1 MKYFLLISVLFFS
14 ACSTKEYKLFQK
26 ENTEHNSRTQELNIS
41 INSKIMPNDILQ
53 IDIYNMNKK
62 SNIMMPENGSAI
74 APDNKFIVYQDGT
87 IILPLLNIV
96 SVQGLTIKELNTL
109 LLDKYKAFL
118 KAPYIKASVKNRKVY
133 VLGEVTKKGIVP
145 IEGETISVI
154 EAIALSGG
162 LTDYAVR
169 DRIRIINEHNGR
181 YVLSTVDL
189 NKFDTLNSSN
199 LILTNN
205 SIVYI
210 EPKDTKAIRV
220 TINDY
225 LPILQVIT
233 NSISP
238 FVSIKFLSE

>member
-1 MKYFLLISVLFFS
+1 MNYIILFLVLFFS

-26 ENTEHNSRTQELNIS
+26 ENSEDHSETQELNIS

-53 IDIYNMNKK
+53 IDIYNMNKR
-62 SNIMMPENGSAI
+62 SNIMIPDQGLATI
-74 APDNKFIVYQDGT
+74 PDNKFIVYKDGT

-96 SVQGLTIKELNTL
+96 NVQGLTIKGLNEL
-109 LLDKYKAFL
+109 LLERYRDFL
-118 KAPYIKASVKNRKVY
+118 KSPYVKASVKNHKVY
-133 VLGEVTKKGIVP
+133 VLGEVTKKGSIA

-154 EAIALSGG
+154 EAIARSGG

-169 DRIRIINEHNGR
+169 DRVRIINEYNGK
-181 YVLSTVDL
+181 YILSTLNL
-189 NKFDTLNSSN
+189 NKFDTLNSKN
-199 LILTNN
+199 LMLSNN

-210 EPKDTKAIRV
+210 EPKNTKAIRV

-225 LPILQVIT
+225 LPILQAIT

-238 FVSIKFLSE
+238 FVSIKFLTQ

>member
-1 MKYFLLISVLFFS
+1 MNYIILFLVLFFS

-26 ENTEHNSRTQELNIS
+26 ENSEDHSETQELNIS

-62 SNIMMPENGSAI
+62 SNIMIPDQGFAAI
-74 APDNKFIVYQDGT
+74 PDNKFIVYKDGT

-96 SVQGLTIKELNTL
+96 NVQGLTIKGLNEL
-109 LLDKYKAFL
+109 LLERYRDFL
-118 KAPYIKASVKNRKVY
+118 KSPYVKASVKNHKVY
-133 VLGEVTKKGIVP
+133 VLGEVTKKGSIA

-154 EAIALSGG
+154 EAIARSGG

-169 DRIRIINEHNGR
+169 DRVRIINEYNGK
-181 YVLSTVDL
+181 YILSTLNL
-189 NKFDTLNSSN
+189 NKFDTLNSKN
-199 LILTNN
+199 LMLSNN

-210 EPKDTKAIRV
+210 EPKNTKAIRV

-225 LPILQVIT
+225 LPILQAIT

-238 FVSIKFLSE
+238 FVSIKFLTQ

>member
-1 MKYFLLISVLFFS
+1 MNYIILFLVLFFS

-26 ENTEHNSRTQELNIS
+26 ENSEDHAETQELNIS

-62 SNIMMPENGSAI
+62 SNIMIPDQGFAAI
-74 APDNKFIVYQDGT
+74 PDNKFIVYKDGT

-96 SVQGLTIKELNTL
+96 NVQGLTIKGLNEL
-109 LLDKYKAFL
+109 LLERYRDFL
-118 KAPYIKASVKNRKVY
+118 KSPYVKASVKNHKVY
-133 VLGEVTKKGIVP
+133 VLGEVTKKGSIP

-154 EAIALSGG
+154 EAIARSGG

-169 DRIRIINEHNGR
+169 DRVRIINEYNGK
-181 YVLSTVDL
+181 YILSTLNL
-189 NKFDTLNSSN
+189 NKFDTLNSKN
-199 LILTNN
+199 LMLSNN

-210 EPKDTKAIRV
+210 EPKNTKAIRV

-225 LPILQVIT
+225 LPILQAIT

-238 FVSIKFLSE
+238 FVSIKFLTQ